1 MCCKS
6 YDERLT
12 SFHHFM
18 FTEAL
23 PTEKSIQPYSFCQLT
38 LQYNIVFATTIY
50 ATVTWSYSF
59 AELITSP
66 KATFLNY
73 VKSIGFILDVLAV
86 LPLEI
91 FSLIWLSSDEAWAYV
106 VLLRC
111 NRLIKLWKLVA
122 FFSEMEASLYISM
135 AYVNVLKFTTYILT
149 ATHLS
154 ACTWFLVACFSPGT
168 SSQ

>member
-1 MCCKS
+1 M
-6 YDERLT
+6 L
-12 SFHHFM
+12 
-18 FTEAL
+18 
-23 PTEKSIQPYSFCQLT
+23 
-38 LQYNIVFATTIY
+38 
-50 ATVTWSYSF
+50 SF

-66 KATFLNY
+66 KATFLHY
-73 VKSIGFILDVLAV
+73 IKSIGFMLDVLAV

-91 FSLIWLSSDEAWAYV
+91 FSLIWLSSDEMWSYV

-111 NRLIKLWKLVA
+111 NRLIKLWKLVS
-122 FFSEMEASLYISM
+122 FFGEMETSLYISM

-154 ACTWFLVACFSPGT
+154 ACAWFLVACFSPDT